1 MSNKIKSQKS
11 MTNDALRVLSFDE
24 IGLSEAPENRVVS
37 TGFALWVRAL
47 MQNWRQGT
55 VACKDRGEM
64 TSRSNKKPWKQ
75 KGTGRA
81 RAGSA
86 RSPLWRGGGVIF
98 GPQARVRKLGL
109 PQNTKKTVLGAL
121 VTERLS
127 AGVIGALNWESDQER
142 PKTAAAYAALK
153 QSGLVDKKV
162 VLFVASDDV
171 ATYASFAN
179 IPSVR
184 MLFFDQPNAFDLAHS
199 DYWLVLSKDVDRFKE
214 VASQWI

>member
-1 MSNKIKSQKS
+1 MSNKIKSS
-11 MTNDALRVLSFDE
+11 TNMTNDVLHTLSCDDVGLRE
-24 IGLSEAPENRVVS
+24 ETKGVVT

-55 VACKDRGEM
+55 VACKDRGDM

-98 GPQARVRKLGL
+98 GPQARVRKLDL
-109 PQNTKKTVLGAL
+109 TQKTKKTVLGAL
-121 VTERLS
+121 AAERLS
-127 AGVIGALNWESDQER
+127 AGVVGSLDWVPAQER
-142 PKTAAAYAALK
+142 PKTSTAYAALK
-153 QSGLVDKKV
+153 KSGLANKKV
-162 VLFVASDDV
+162 TLFVLSDDA
-171 ATYASFAN
+171 ATYASFIN
-179 IPSVR
+179 IPNVR
-184 MLFFDQPNAFDLAHS
+184 MLFFDQLNAFDLACS
-199 DYWLVLSKDVDRFKE
+199 DYWLVLTRDVDRFKE

>member
-11 MTNDALRVLSFDE
+11 MTHDSLRTLSYGD
-24 IGLSEAPENRVVS
+24 IGLSEAAKHAATTS
-37 TGFALWVRAL
+37 FALWVRAL

-98 GPQARVRKLGL
+98 GPQPRVKKLGL
-109 PQNTKKTVLGAL
+109 PQNVKKTVLGAL
-121 VTERLS
+121 VAERLS
-127 AGVIGALNWESDQER
+127 AGVIGALSWESDQER

-153 QSGLVDKKV
+153 QSGLADKKV
-162 VLFVASDDV
+162 VLFVLSDDA

-184 MLFFDQPNAFDLAHS
+184 MLFFDQPNAFDLACS
-199 DYWLVLSKDVDRFKE
+199 DYWLVLAKDVDRFKE

>member
-1 MSNKIKSQKS
+1 MSNKIKSEKD
-11 MTNDALRVLSFDE
+11 MTNDSLRILSHED
-24 IGLSEAPENRVVS
+24 IGLSEAPIRVPS
-37 TGFALWVRAL
+37 TSFAIWIKAL

-55 VACKDRGEM
+55 VGCKDRGEM

-109 PQNTKKTVLGAL
+109 TQSSKKTVLGAL
-121 VTERLS
+121 VAQRLS
-127 AGVIGALNWESDQER
+127 EGVIGALNWQSDQER
-142 PKTAAAYAALK
+142 PKTAAAHAVLK

-162 VLFVASDDV
+162 VLFVLSDDA

-184 MLFFDQPNAFDLAHS
+184 MLFFDQPNAFDLACS
-199 DYWLVLSKDVDRFKE
+199 EYWLVLAKDLDRFKE